1 MGRSIN
7 TGKITIVLYEDPP
20 DGVPKIH
27 IRSRKYM
34 AWIAENSLPTHMHV
48 EKVCPSERFQVLALT
63 LSSRVKHYNLTS
75 GGSLTWLSSA
85 STTSTVPALRHRHVS
100 LSQPRPNRGLPR
112 RRGRRRRRGS
122 GLRGGPRRGETPSPA
137 LERRRT
143 SRRRR
148 RTRNQTSLA
157 RCLTP

>member
-48 EKVCPSERFQVLALT
+48 EKVCLSERFQVLALT

-75 GGSLTWLSSA
+75 GELLTWLSSA
-85 STTSTVPALRHRHVS
+85 STTWTVSALR
-100 LSQPRPNRGLPR
+100 LPRPSRGHPR
-112 RRGRRRRRGS
+112 PRGRRRRRGS